1 MKFFAL
7 LIASVAAVNIS
18 NQWGDPEADAK
29 EHKATMD
36 QIKGRESIRTG
47 GIADQEKTD
56 AWRDNGE
63 KTPWA
68 PLKNLN
74 FEPKETKE
82 NDEKKKS
89 KKGKK
94 EEKEPKESEEA
105 EDKPSKKDD
114 KKKEKEE

>member
-82 NDEKKKS
+82 NDEKKS